1 MLGVVAPGAR
11 VHRPIPRAPLHPH
24 QVKGAS
30 GVGQCCRGLQCGLQS
45 GLQKGAPGAASVTSM
60 DGWLVPSLPEALPGC
75 RFRVQPGGHS
85 PGRRLPSQGV
95 VCGFKFGASR
105 AQGLPQSRSCLPPSS
120 AKHPRVGCTMDCTL
134 VVKNRAA
141 IHVSLVGSFHLLL
154 PQRAV
159 SPRRHLPQQWAP
171 TSACPPTP
179 PAPARLCH
187 RVPSVCPHHHQRPPP
202 GPPQPRRVS
211 TTVARK
217 PAKGPPGWTTN
228 RAPAAACNGTTFK
241 IPQRLTEL
249 QTGTQRDSICLWP
262 QTLLASTPDTPQ
274 TLCLPRSY
282 PLTLPALNVPP
293 SNIIPRGSSSLSL
306 VRHVH
311 SRIRQWT
318 IRCPDAPAPNSRRA
332 VLD

>member
-1 MLGVVAPGAR
+1 MSVS
-11 VHRPIPRAPLHPH
+11 
-24 QVKGAS
+24 S
-30 GVGQCCRGLQCGLQS
+30 G
-45 GLQKGAPGAASVTSM
+45 
-60 DGWLVPSLPEALPGC
+60 PSTC
-75 RFRVQPGGHS
+75 
-85 PGRRLPSQGV
+85 
-95 VCGFKFGASR
+95 
-105 AQGLPQSRSCLPPSS
+105 SCLNV
-120 AKHPRVGCTMDCTL
+120 RC
-134 VVKNRAA
+134 
-141 IHVSLVGSFHLLL
+141 L
-154 PQRAV
+154 P

>member
-1 MLGVVAPGAR
+1 MSISRPASRSFPWAP
-11 VHRPIPRAPLHPH
+11 
-24 QVKGAS
+24 
-30 GVGQCCRGLQCGLQS
+30 
-45 GLQKGAPGAASVTSM
+45 
-60 DGWLVPSLPEALPGC
+60 PSLP
-75 RFRVQPGGHS
+75 
-85 PGRRLPSQGV
+85 GV

-274 TLCLPRSY
+274 TLGMLAQILSAHTPGPQRSSIQHHPPRLFIAFARPPRAQPY
-282 PLTLPALNVPP
+282 PPVDY
-293 SNIIPRGSSSLSL
+293 SLSG
-306 VRHVH
+306 R
-311 SRIRQWT
+311 SRTKQ
-318 IRCPDAPAPNSRRA
+318 P
-332 VLD
+332 